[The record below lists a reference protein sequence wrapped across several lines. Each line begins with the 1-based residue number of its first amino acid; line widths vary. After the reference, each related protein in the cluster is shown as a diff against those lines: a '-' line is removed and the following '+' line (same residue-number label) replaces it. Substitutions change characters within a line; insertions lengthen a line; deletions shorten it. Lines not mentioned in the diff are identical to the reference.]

1 MKAKNFKVKHS
12 RNNDWRFMHS
22 IFVVQYQHETP
33 NKNCDHMEGEE
44 DEEKEKMSVVSTTN
58 AIVDPWTVVVKGLQS
73 KRIRTSI
80 STNYKINRTS
90 MQLSHT
96 EQCEHLGG
104 L

>member
-1 MKAKNFKVKHS
+1 
-12 RNNDWRFMHS
+12 
-22 IFVVQYQHETP
+22 
-33 NKNCDHMEGEE
+33 MEGEE

-58 AIVDPWTVVVKGLQS
+58 AIVDPGTMVVKGLES
-73 KRIRTSI
+73 KMGVIRTEKSI
-80 STNYKINRTS
+80 GFRCNRTS